1 MESSR
6 STALSPL
13 DGRYAGKTEALRL
26 LFSEYGLMR
35 QRVRVELA
43 WFAALADTPVFPKSR
58 PLPTRPGRI
67 PGEARGKVSIVAAA
81 ERIKEIES
89 TTNHDMKAVEYYLKE
104 RMRGTPRSSA

>member
-1 MESSR
+1 MESSAL
-6 STALSPL
+6 TALSPL

-43 WFAALADTPVFPKSR
+43 WFKALAEEPAVAEVPALSQEAADFLDALIAGFDPAAAAL
-58 PLPTRPGRI
+58 
-67 PGEARGKVSIVAAA
+67 
-81 ERIKEIES
+81 IKEIES

-104 RMRGTPRSSA
+104 R